1 MNYPLRGAVTFKS
14 TVGTNVASD
23 ALANLAS
30 GGVTGGALVIIGED
44 YGEGSSIMQER
55 VHAFAM
61 KSQMWLLDPRPNLP
75 SIVKAVETGFELS
88 EASNTPVML
97 MLRIRACHVYGR
109 FTTKANKRPEFT
121 LVDALENPRRDLS
134 RIAMPPMTYVHEKDK
149 WEHRWPAAVKYVED
163 HRLNEFFD
171 GEASDIG
178 IVLQGGVYNTT
189 IRALMLNG
197 LADAFG
203 DSKVPLYVM
212 NVTYPLVDKEFVRF
226 CAGKKAIL
234 IVEEGQPDYIE
245 QAVNTILRRADI
257 QTKIHGKDMLPM
269 AGEYTGGVVRAGIR
283 KFIEKVRPDLI
294 PSDAPASEA
303 APLKQRENKAA
314 ALVAA
319 DVHGRPPSFCTGCPE
334 RPIFAAM
341 KLVERELGTHHV
353 SADIGC
359 HLFSIFP
366 PFNVGATTMGYG
378 LGAAG
383 ASALNVKAGKRAIS
397 MMGDGGFW
405 HNGLTSGVG
414 NAVFNKSDNVLIIVD
429 NGYSAATGGQDIPSS
444 FQPNAGRSTQNSIE
458 KAVRG
463 VGVNWVKTITR
474 TYDVAQDARHA
485 ARGAD
490 HQGKGPEGHRR
501 AVRMHAEQAAPHP
514 AAVAQGRR
522 ARRARGARTLRRR
535 CRHLHRR
542 SFLHPAVGLPV
553 ADHRAQSR
561 SAAARAGDQGDQ
573 LLRRLRAVRRGQPRR
588 GAVPVV
594 LPRLADH
601 QPDRLGPVHGARPR
615 RRHRLLP
622 AAHRAPACRGLI
634 RWTRPPSA
642 RSPSPSSPWAAK
654 AAACWRNG
662 SSMSPS
668 TPATS
673 RR

>member
-1 MNYPLRGAVTFKS
+1 MAERSFKEEVEKLKLGDGAEFHGEGILAVTKALLQSGVSYVAGYQGAPISHLMDVLADANEILEGLGVHFENSASEATAAATLAASVNYPLRGAVTFKS

-75 SIVKAVETGFELS
+75 SIVKAVETSFELS

-97 MLRIRACHVYGR
+97 MLRIRACHVYGH
-109 FTTKANKRPEFT
+109 FTTKDNVRPAFG
-121 LVDALENPRRDLS
+121 LKDALENPRRDLS

-149 WEHRWPAAVKYVED
+149 WENRWPAAVKFVEE

-171 GEASDIG
+171 GEANDIG
-178 IVLQGGVYNTT
+178 VVMQGGVYNTT

-197 LADAFG
+197 LADAYG
-203 DSKVPLYVM
+203 VSKVPLYVM
-212 NVTYPLVDKEFVRF
+212 NVTYPLIDKEFIRF

-234 IVEEGQPDYIE
+234 IIEEGQPDYIE

-269 AGEYTGGVVRAGIR
+269 AGEYTGGVVRAGIT
-283 KFIEKVRPDLI
+283 KFIAKVRPDLL
-294 PSDAPASEA
+294 PDDVAAAEA
-303 APLKQRENKAA
+303 APLKLRENKAA
-314 ALVAA
+314 AAVNSE
-319 DVHGRPPSFCTGCPE
+319 VHGRPPSFCTGCPE

-414 NAVFNKSDNVLIIVD
+414 NAVFNKQDGVILVVD
-429 NGYSAATGGQDIPSS
+429 NNYTAATGGQDILSS
-444 FQPNAGRSTQNSIE
+444 RANNRRRSTKHPIE
-458 KAVRG
+458 KAVEGIG
-463 VGVNWVKTITR
+463 VEWVRTIDR
-474 TYDVAQDARHA
+474 TYDVAKMRD
-485 ARGAD
+485 
-490 HQGKGPEGHRR
+490 
-501 AVRMHAEQAAPHP
+501 
-514 AAVAQGRR
+514 
-522 ARRARGARTLRRR
+522 TLREA
-535 CRHLHRR
+535 LTTKET
-542 SFLHPAVGLPV
+542 
-553 ADHRAQSR
+553 
-561 SAAARAGDQGDQ
+561 
-573 LLRRLRAVRRGQPRR
+573 
-588 GAVPVV
+588 
-594 LPRLADH
+594 
-601 QPDRLGPVHGARPR
+601 GP
-615 RRHRLLP
+615 
-622 AAHRAPACRGLI
+622 
-634 RWTRPPSA
+634 
-642 RSPSPSSPWAAK
+642 
-654 AAACWRNG
+654 
-662 SSMSPS
+662 
-668 TPATS
+668 
-673 RR
+673 